1 MLHPQYQAFAILIRW
16 PGYRSPLIF
25 GLGRPASPF
34 DVKLLRFT
42 LLVGLFLTI
51 QTAYA
56 AEQPALAR
64 VTTYWREE
72 GQLRAAW
79 NGARLRN
86 GHCAVDPK
94 KIPYGSRIQLG
105 DDELIAVDTGPAV
118 VSRKAARLSGRNA
131 AERNAVVVDRY
142 FETKSQA
149 VAWEESHPHFMKIQ
163 VLSPRPALAISEK
176 SPVEDSDPASQPIV
190 AAPRISRQPTM
201 RAAFPNGDFYFGAF
215 VGLSR
220 TTSRDARRRT
230 GGELDAANIVAR
242 SCGRPLDWLRLLQIT

>member
-1 MLHPQYQAFAILIRW
+1 MRLALLI
-16 PGYRSPLIF
+16 
-25 GLGRPASPF
+25 
-34 DVKLLRFT
+34 
-42 LLVGLFLTI
+42 GLFLTL

-56 AEQPALAR
+56 AEQPNLAR
-64 VTTYWREE
+64 VTAYWREE

-105 DDELIAVDTGPAV
+105 DEELIAVDTGPAV

-149 VAWEESHPHFMKIQ
+149 VAWEKSHPHFMKMRI
-163 VLSPRPALAISEK
+163 LSPRSALAISEK
-176 SPVEDSDPASQPIV
+176 SPVKDRNPASQPIV
-190 AAPRISRQPTM
+190 AAPRISRTPAM
-201 RAAFPNGDFYFGAF
+201 RAAIPIGDFYCGAF
-215 VGLSR
+215 LGLP
-220 TTSRDARRRT
+220 TTTTRDARRRT
-230 GGELDAANIVAR
+230 GSELDAANIVAR
-242 SCGRPLDWLRLLQIT
+242 SRGRPLDWLRLLQIT

>member
-1 MLHPQYQAFAILIRW
+1 MRFAFLI
-16 PGYRSPLIF
+16 
-25 GLGRPASPF
+25 
-34 DVKLLRFT
+34 
-42 LLVGLFLTI
+42 GLFLTI

-56 AEQPALAR
+56 TEQPTFAR

-105 DDELIAVDTGPAV
+105 DEEVIAVDTGPAV

-149 VAWEESHPHFMKIQ
+149 VAWEKSHPHFMKFR
-163 VLSPRPALAISEK
+163 VLRPEPAEAVSEK
-176 SPVEDSDPASQPIV
+176 RPVNDKNPPVTSI
-190 AAPRISRQPTM
+190 AATREISGPPVM
-201 RAAFPNGDFYFGAF
+201 RAAIPIGDFYVGTFL
-215 VGLSR
+215 GLSR
-220 TTSRDARRRT
+220 TTTRDARRRT
-230 GGELDAANIVAR
+230 GGELVAGNIVVKSR
-242 SCGRPLDWLRLLQIT
+242 GRPLDRFRLLQIT

>member
-1 MLHPQYQAFAILIRW
+1 MRFALLI
-16 PGYRSPLIF
+16 
-25 GLGRPASPF
+25 
-34 DVKLLRFT
+34 
-42 LLVGLFLTI
+42 GLFLTI

-56 AEQPALAR
+56 AEQPTLAR

-105 DDELIAVDTGPAV
+105 DEELIAVDTGPAV

-149 VAWEESHPHFMKIQ
+149 VAWEKSHPHFMKMR
-163 VLSPRPALAISEK
+163 VVSPRPALAISEK
-176 SPVEDSDPASQPIV
+176 GPLKDRNPASQPIV
-190 AAPRISRQPTM
+190 AAPRISRPPPM
-201 RAAFPNGDFYFGAF
+201 RAAIPIGDFYCGAF
-215 VGLSR
+215 PGLPR
-220 TTSRDARRRT
+220 TTTRDARRRT

-242 SCGRPLDWLRLLQIT
+242 SRGRPLDWLRLLQIT

>member
-1 MLHPQYQAFAILIRW
+1 MRFALLI
-16 PGYRSPLIF
+16 
-25 GLGRPASPF
+25 
-34 DVKLLRFT
+34 
-42 LLVGLFLTI
+42 GLFLTI

-56 AEQPALAR
+56 AEQPTLAR

-105 DDELIAVDTGPAV
+105 DEELIAVDTGPAV

-149 VAWEESHPHFMKIQ
+149 VAWEKSHPHFMKMRL
-163 VLSPRPALAISEK
+163 LSSRPALAISER
-176 SPVEDSDPASQPIV
+176 SPVKDRNPASQSMIS
-190 AAPRISRQPTM
+190 APRISRPPPM
-201 RAAFPNGDFYFGAF
+201 RAAIPIGDFYCGAF
-215 VGLSR
+215 LGLPG
-220 TTSRDARRRT
+220 TTTRDARRRT
-230 GGELDAANIVAR
+230 GGELDAANIVVKSR
-242 SCGRPLDWLRLLQIT
+242 GRPLDRFRLLQIT

>member
-1 MLHPQYQAFAILIRW
+1 MRFALLI
-16 PGYRSPLIF
+16 
-25 GLGRPASPF
+25 
-34 DVKLLRFT
+34 
-42 LLVGLFLTI
+42 GLFLTI

-56 AEQPALAR
+56 AEQPTLAR

-86 GHCAVDPK
+86 GHCAVDVK

-105 DDELIAVDTGPAV
+105 DEELIAVDTGPAV

-149 VAWEESHPHFMKIQ
+149 VAWEKSHPHFMKMR
-163 VLSPRPALAISEK
+163 VLSARPALAISKK
-176 SPVEDSDPASQPIV
+176 SPVKDRNLASQPIV
-190 AAPRISRQPTM
+190 AGPRISRPTAM
-201 RAAFPNGDFYFGAF
+201 RGSNPSSNCCFGA
-215 VGLSR
+215 LS
-220 TTSRDARRRT
+220 
-230 GGELDAANIVAR
+230 G
-242 SCGRPLDWLRLLQIT
+242 

>member
-1 MLHPQYQAFAILIRW
+1 MRLA
-16 PGYRSPLIF
+16 
-25 GLGRPASPF
+25 
-34 DVKLLRFT
+34 

-51 QTAYA
+51 QTVYA
-56 AEQPALAR
+56 VDQPALAR

-105 DDELIAVDTGPAV
+105 DEELIAVDTGPAV
-118 VSRKAARLSGRNA
+118 VSRKAARRSGHNA

-149 VAWEESHPHFMKIQ
+149 VAWEKSHPHFMKLR
-163 VLSPRPALAISEK
+163 VVRPE
-176 SPVEDSDPASQPIV
+176 PDV
-190 AAPRISRQPTM
+190 A
-201 RAAFPNGDFYFGAF
+201 
-215 VGLSR
+215 V
-220 TTSRDARRRT
+220 
-230 GGELDAANIVAR
+230 
-242 SCGRPLDWLRLLQIT
+242 

>member
-1 MLHPQYQAFAILIRW
+1 MRFALLI
-16 PGYRSPLIF
+16 
-25 GLGRPASPF
+25 
-34 DVKLLRFT
+34 
-42 LLVGLFLTI
+42 GLFLTI

-56 AEQPALAR
+56 AEQPTLAR

-105 DDELIAVDTGPAV
+105 DEELIAVDTGPAV
-118 VSRKAARLSGRNA
+118 VSRKAARSSGCNA

-149 VAWEESHPHFMKIQ
+149 VAWEKSHPHFMKVR

-176 SPVEDSDPASQPIV
+176 SPIKDRNWASQPIV
-190 AAPRISRQPTM
+190 SAPRISGPPAM
-201 RAAFPNGDFYFGAF
+201 GAAISTGDFYLGAF
-215 VGLSR
+215 LGLSR
-220 TTSRDARRRT
+220 TTSRDAV
-230 GGELDAANIVAR
+230 DAPVA
-242 SCGRPLDWLRLLQIT
+242 S